1 LNRPGRIELPAGKS
15 MDLIEAIAA
24 SGGLTRA
31 ADRKR
36 IKVRRDNAVQNL
48 DWDDA
53 MKNRFEL
60 RPDEVGRSAREST
73 DLGAGPKTPVVD

>member
-1 LNRPGRIELPAGKS
+1 MGQVNKPGRIELPAGKS

-36 IKVRRDNAVQNL
+36 IQVRRDNAVQNL
-48 DWDDA
+48 NWDDA
-53 MKNRFEL
+53 MKTRFEL
-60 RPDEVGRSAREST
+60 RPGDVVEVSERIY
-73 DLGAGPKTPVVD
+73 

>member
-1 LNRPGRIELPAGKS
+1 MGQVDRPGRIELPAGKS

-36 IKVRRDNAVQNL
+36 IRVRRDNAVQNL
-48 DWDDA
+48 NWDDA
-53 MKNRFEL
+53 MKTRFEL
-60 RPDEVGRSAREST
+60 RPGNVVEVGESIY
-73 DLGAGPKTPVVD
+73 